1 MICNQCGKEI
11 AGEGIS
17 FCPYCGTK
25 LAQPKGKAVSPEAEE
40 WIRKALRVT
49 SIPERKKIL
58 EEAKRACPDDP
69 AIDWELLFVG
79 TPEPKPPRGRID
91 FSIIKS
97 WLLQIWRK
105 PGDFPEAKRDAMR
118 EELFDSPQ
126 LQRTLAAY
134 ANPEEKMR
142 EYLERLCREYITI
155 FLKEDNQ
162 LMGNIFGLRIGR
174 NRDKILAGAVE
185 EMIRRIETDNHLTEE
200 RQKMLADAMRQAL
213 RS

>member
-1 MICNQCGKEI
+1 MICNQCGKET
-11 AGEGIS
+11 AGEGIL
-17 FCPYCGTK
+17 FCPYCGAK
-25 LAQPKGKAVSPEAEE
+25 LAPAGESTPSPEAEE
-40 WIRKALRVT
+40 WIRKALKVT
-49 SIPERKKIL
+49 SMPERKKIL
-58 EEAKRACPDDP
+58 EEAKKACPDEP

-79 TPEPKPPRGRID
+79 TPDPKPPRGRMD

-105 PGDFPEAKRDAMR
+105 PGEFSEAKRDAMR

-126 LQRTLAAY
+126 LRRTLAATT
-134 ANPEEKMR
+134 NPEEKMR
-142 EYLERLCREYITI
+142 EYLERLCREYIDI

-174 NRDKILAGAVE
+174 NRDRILAGAVE
-185 EMIRRIETDNHLTEE
+185 EMIRRIEMDKKLTEE